1 MSVIDEILWLLR
13 NGKWY
18 ELEEI
23 RENIALSKFKTE
35 IAVNFL
41 FEYNFIQLN
50 KKTRR
55 IRLQPSIHEF
65 IKKIH
70 RIEKEEALSH

>member
-13 NGKWY
+13 NGKWH

-23 RENIALSKFKTE
+23 REKIALSKFKVE

-41 FEYNFIQLN
+41 SEYNFIQL
-50 KKTRR
+50 KEKTRR
-55 IRLQPSIHEF
+55 VRLQPLIFEF
-65 IKKIH
+65 IKKIQ
-70 RIEKEEALSH
+70 RIEKEELSH